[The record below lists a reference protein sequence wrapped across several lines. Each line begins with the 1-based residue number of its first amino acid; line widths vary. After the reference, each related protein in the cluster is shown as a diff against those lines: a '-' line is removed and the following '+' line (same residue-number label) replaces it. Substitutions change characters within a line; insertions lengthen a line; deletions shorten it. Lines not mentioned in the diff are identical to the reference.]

1 LYFIEDLQVGRRSPW
16 FDAANGLVMSDIL
29 QSWLDQ
35 LVGYFIYPNP
45 TQLIVTAYVSMYACM
60 KISNIIYL
68 SLYAWQLSPQWKAY
82 NSPGSQ
88 GHPDRASMQQRFP
101 LPVGLKWIFCQYE
114 ACVLSKCHPD
124 LSGGCA
130 PPITFA
136 EDKPLRP

>member
-1 LYFIEDLQVGRRSPW
+1 MGRRSPW

-35 LVGYFIYPNP
+35 LVNFCIPYPNP
-45 TQLIVTAYVSMYACM
+45 TCSVYVLMYLSMYV
-60 KISNIIYL
+60 
-68 SLYAWQLSPQWKAY
+68 WQLSPKWKAY

-88 GHPDRASMQQRFP
+88 GHPDRAGMQQRFP

-130 PPITFA
+130 PPVTFA